1 MGEKV
6 NVKKVQDESYRV
18 KLINYLNYR
27 LILLEINE
35 LSNCRDILWVE
46 DIIITPNKKPG
57 IMENIKSIIQA
68 ISNGIRKKQYFKL
81 MLGKVRN

>member
-57 IMENIKSIIQA
+57 IMEHIKSIIQA